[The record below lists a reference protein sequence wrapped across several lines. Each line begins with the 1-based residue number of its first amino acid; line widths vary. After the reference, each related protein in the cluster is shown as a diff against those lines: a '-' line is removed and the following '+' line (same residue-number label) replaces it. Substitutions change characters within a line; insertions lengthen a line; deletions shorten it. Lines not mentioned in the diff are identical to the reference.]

1 MKLLFD
7 LFPIVL
13 FFVAYKFGDIYW
25 ATGIAILASIAQIA
39 WLKLR
44 AKPIEPMQWAGLAI
58 IVVFGGLT
66 LALRDETFI
75 KWKPTVLY
83 VSLAVALIIG
93 RWLAGANLIER
104 MMGKQVSLPKPV
116 WERLNLAWIG
126 FFVGMGALNLWVAY
140 GFSTDIWVNFKLF
153 GTMALTFVF
162 VLAQAVYMGRHA
174 TDAEGSE
181 ASDQADSR

>member
-1 MKLLFD
+1 
-7 LFPIVL
+7 
-13 FFVAYKFGDIYW
+13 
-25 ATGIAILASIAQIA
+25 
-39 WLKLR
+39 
-44 AKPIEPMQWAGLAI
+44 
-58 IVVFGGLT
+58 
-66 LALRDETFI
+66 
-75 KWKPTVLY
+75 VLY

-126 FFVGMGALNLWVAY
+126 FFVSMGALNLWVAY

-162 VLAQAVYMGRHA
+162 VLAQALYMGRHA
-174 TDAEGSE
+174 TETEGSK
-181 ASDQADSR
+181 ASDQSDSR